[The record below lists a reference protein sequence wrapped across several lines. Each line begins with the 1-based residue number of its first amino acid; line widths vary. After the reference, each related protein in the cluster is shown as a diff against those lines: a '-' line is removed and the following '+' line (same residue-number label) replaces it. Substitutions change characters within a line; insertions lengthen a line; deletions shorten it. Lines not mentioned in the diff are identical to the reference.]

1 MLSWRAKEVAIGLFD
16 AARLSL
22 GGRRKLVLARALAQA
37 PVVLPQEAEQ
47 SVERA
52 IRHIDDRFNQRAEAV
67 EAFQEPGLLGQ
78 VALDRL
84 PDAGVKKLGMR
95 VASKKR

>member
-1 MLSWRAKEVAIGLFD
+1 VLSWRAKELAVGLFD
-16 AARLSL
+16 AARLII
-22 GGRRKLVLARALAQA
+22 GERRKLVLSRVLGQA

-47 SVERA
+47 SVKRA
-52 IRHIDDRFNQRAEAV
+52 IRHIDDRFDHRAEAI

-84 PDAGVKKLGMR
+84 PDAGVR
-95 VASKKR
+95 NSA

>member
-1 MLSWRAKEVAIGLFD
+1 MVLSWRAKEVAIGLFD
-16 AARLSL
+16 AVRLII
-22 GGRRKLVLARALAQA
+22 GERREPVLSRALGQE

-52 IRHIDDRFNQRAEAV
+52 IRHIDDRFDHRAEAI

-84 PDAGVKKLGMR
+84 PDAGVR
-95 VASKKR
+95 NSA